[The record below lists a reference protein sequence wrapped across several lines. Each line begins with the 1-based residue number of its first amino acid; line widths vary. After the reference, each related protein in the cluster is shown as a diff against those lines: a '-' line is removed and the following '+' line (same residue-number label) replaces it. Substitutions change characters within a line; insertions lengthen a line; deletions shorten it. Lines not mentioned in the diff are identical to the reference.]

1 MYVIIFL
8 WVFIIAWRRPQ
19 EAEILCSKLLVNS
32 KTPSKIIMI
41 IFTSLFAVYASQRD
55 IPSTEIV
62 IALSHLYC
70 HLWKLPSLIKHLI
83 ISIDGIS
90 LIRT

>member
-1 MYVIIFL
+1 MHGRKKNI
-8 WVFIIAWRRPQ
+8 
-19 EAEILCSKLLVNS
+19 KLFN

-41 IFTSLFAVYASQRD
+41 VFTSLFTVCASQRD
-55 IPSTEIV
+55 APSIEIV
-62 IALSHLYC
+62 IAFSHLYC

-83 ISIDGIS
+83 ISRDGIS